1 MNVKEMVELNNQ
13 RRKLLTK
20 ENLKYY
26 EDMLVYIRLSYD
38 KSDQEIEEVLL
49 ELLDHLLEAQKEGR
63 TAKEVFGRNPK
74 EFADEIVGALP
85 KLVTKEKI
93 KYSFMIIFFL
103 FGVGAII
110 SPILTIVSN
119 YFSDK
124 NPFVEE
130 IYIGSA
136 ALKALLS
143 IPLAFLLLFLMLQF
157 MRWTCFKNFSKMGE
171 FFITW
176 IFMTMII
183 GVFVVFHL
191 IIPDFGQK
199 MEVHVLYSFFL
210 GVVLLILGYLT
221 LKRITSSKVT
231 E

>member
-1 MNVKEMVELNNQ
+1 MVELNNQ

-110 SPILTIVSN
+110 SPILTIVYN

-124 NPFVEE
+124 NTLVEE

-221 LKRITSSKVT
+221 LKRITSSK
-231 E
+231 